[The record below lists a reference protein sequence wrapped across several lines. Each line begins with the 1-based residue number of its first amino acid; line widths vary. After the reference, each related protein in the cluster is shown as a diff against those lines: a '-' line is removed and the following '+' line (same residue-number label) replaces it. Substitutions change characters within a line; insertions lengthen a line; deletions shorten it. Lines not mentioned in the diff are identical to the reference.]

1 MVLYIPCSIIFFG
14 LEELG
19 SLGTALAEPP
29 GVLVAVA
36 QVAGNLTNRQI
47 IDLLLLRDLR
57 DGHLAFLEETP
68 LLSGQGDVFGGER
81 RQGGYVGQLGGVH
94 VS

>member
-1 MVLYIPCSIIFFG
+1 MVLYIPCSIIFLG

-47 IDLLLLRDLR
+47 FDLLLEGLR
-57 DGHLAFLEETP
+57 DGLLAFLEEIP

>member
-1 MVLYIPCSIIFFG
+1 MILN

-19 SLGTALAEPP
+19 SLGAALTEPP

-36 QVAGNLTNRQI
+36 QVAGNLSCLQI
-47 IDLLLLRDLR
+47 RIFLLEGFL
-57 DGHLAFLEETP
+57 DGLLAFLEKN
-68 LLSGQGDVFGGER
+68 LLHSGQVYIISGES

-94 VS
+94 VR